1 MNIEKEI
8 DQLIDHE
15 GGFVDDPDDN
25 GGATKIDSI
34 LNQNRLFLRA

>member
-15 GGFVDDPDDN
+15 GGFVDDPDNN
-25 GGATKIDSI
+25 GGATKLTVS
-34 LNQNRLFLRA
+34 